1 MIELSVKTEAHVK
14 VVLQIKDTDVL
25 VLRTSSQL
33 TAKKVLATLLQLE
46 ALLFFYKGTSK
57 NDFMLLICS

>member
-14 VVLQIKDTDVL
+14 VVLQIKDTHVF

-33 TAKKVLATLLQLE
+33 IAKRVLATLLQLQ
-46 ALLFFYKGTSK
+46 ALPFVIRTQAR
-57 NDFMLLICS
+57 LI

>member
-14 VVLQIKDTDVL
+14 VVLQIKDTDVF

-33 TAKKVLATLLQLE
+33 IAKKVLVTLLQLQ
-46 ALLFFYKGTSK
+46 ALLFVIRTQAR
-57 NDFMLLICS
+57 LICCY

>member
-1 MIELSVKTEAHVK
+1 MIELSVKTEEHVK

-33 TAKKVLATLLQLE
+33 TAKKVLATLL
-46 ALLFFYKGTSK
+46 
-57 NDFMLLICS
+57 

>member
-46 ALLFFYKGTSK
+46 ALFFFFIRVQARMISCY
-57 NDFMLLICS
+57 

>member
-14 VVLQIKDTDVL
+14 VVLQIKDTDVF

-33 TAKKVLATLLQLE
+33 IAKKVLATLLQLQ
-46 ALLFFYKGTSK
+46 ALPFVIRTQAR
-57 NDFMLLICS
+57 LI